1 LLDALSRITNFPVF
15 ENIEESEQ
23 LKYFQQAYKKIT
35 GEWLKHVRK
44 SERPDYICSR
54 PDGSLVGVEFTLI
67 TRDPDDSSWDSIL
80 DGDQFMDGSE
90 CLDLVCVA
98 IATKGAKLK
107 NTNPETTA
115 WQLPDSSIL
124 VLSTPDCPIT
134 EIETFL
140 NDDARDELLGISHQ
154 SGFSE
159 IWIADHT
166 EVEVFGNVELFGL
179 FPIEFWGCHPNY
191 SRGKPYG

>member
-1 LLDALSRITNFPVF
+1 MF
-15 ENIEESEQ
+15 EEIYELEQ
-23 LKYFQQAYKKIT
+23 LEYFRLAYRQVT
-35 GEWLKHVRK
+35 GQLLKRVRK
-44 SERPDYICSR
+44 SERPDFICKR
-54 PDGSLVGVEFTLI
+54 PDGSLVGIEFTLI
-67 TRDPDDSSWDSIL
+67 TRDPDESSWDSIL
-80 DGDQFMDGSE
+80 DGDEYMDGLE
-90 CLDLVCVA
+90 GLDFVSAA

-107 NTNPETTA
+107 NTNPKTTA
-115 WQLPDSSIL
+115 WQLANSSIL

-140 NDDARDELLGISHQ
+140 NDDTREELLEICQQ

-166 EVEVFGNVELFGL
+166 EVEAYGSIELYGL
-179 FPIEFWGCHPNY
+179 FPIEFWGYHPNY